1 MSEISYTFSRVE
13 PKEAV
18 ETNGSHCSGNICKLV
33 VGMTATSGGYS
44 AYVDGVTGCLDYPP
58 SEFSGVISDICNEF
72 ANGQNF
78 KQILKDRISAQSVKP
93 KTPSDFIVPP
103 INVN

>member
-18 ETNGSHCSGNICKLV
+18 DTNDHHCSGNICKLV
-33 VGMTATSGGYS
+33 VGMTATSGEFSSYI
-44 AYVDGVTGCLDYPP
+44 DGVTGCLNYPT
-58 SEFSGVISDICNEF
+58 SEFSGVISNICNEF
-72 ANGQNF
+72 ASGQDF
-78 KQILKDRISAQSVKP
+78 KQLLKDRLSAQSVKP
-93 KTPSDFIVPP
+93 KTPSDFKTPP